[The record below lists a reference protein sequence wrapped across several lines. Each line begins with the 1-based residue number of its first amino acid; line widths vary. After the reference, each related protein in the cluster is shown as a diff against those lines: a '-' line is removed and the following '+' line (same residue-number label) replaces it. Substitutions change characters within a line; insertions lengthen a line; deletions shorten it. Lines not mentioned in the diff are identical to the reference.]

1 MTGKKL
7 QRVLA
12 CLLAVL
18 LLSQVGAF
26 SPAVL
31 AADSSGYTLH
41 DGTAVIPAGTSA
53 GDVNRILA
61 AALVVGF
68 DQMSSEEQNRILA
81 GEWQYECEGKS
92 AISTKN
98 TAWGPITGFESSKK
112 VGFVTTKHSHPALS
126 ANEDGSYPIRLKLA
140 DGTLTNEVKVY
151 KAQKP
156 VSSIALKDGVTITLP
171 YNADVSINF
180 DALRER
186 IFDQVVESTT
196 PDMTVNDVTIEYY
209 ATATTGAV
217 GELGHDWVSLE
228 GGKVSIYDYPAIS
241 EGNQQIRISYAGNG
255 TYGAVSAEV
264 AVTFADRAD
273 SHIVLKSGQ
282 KVALQ
287 YNDDVT
293 VNYDALR
300 ADILQ
305 QVVDEGTTPA
315 LTTENTE
322 IKYYAASST
331 GLFHDWVSLEGEGVY
346 PAISAGDQKI
356 QISFKGDDA
365 YKASSD
371 EVTVTFT
378 ERPSVTATQKE
389 NPTFRLR
396 YTDKNGTV
404 EPDYENIQ
412 QQVWD
417 AVIEST
423 DPSLTASDVTI
434 EYYATPTI
442 TIGGVGK
449 NWAPL
454 EGITTEIA
462 GQKVGYPA
470 IPEGTQKVRISWAGN
485 KNYAPWTVEA
495 DVNITGRPEVEV
507 ATKENPTFQLAF
519 TADGEAIYDNIR
531 QQVWD
536 AVVVS
541 TKPAL
546 TVDDVTIEYYATATT
561 GATDKLGHAWV
572 ALTGGKV
579 NGLTYPAIGE
589 GTQEVRITWGGS
601 KDYAAWQWQGNVAVT
616 GRADAPFRLKEGVT
630 EGMTVAI
637 VYNRDQSINYEE
649 TAQALRDALLES
661 TDSNI
666 SIDDVTVQYNAGI
679 DVIKNYQPLNYSPT
693 GSDIID
699 QFVKFGL
706 GSQTIHFVWNGN
718 AAYKPLKLDDVTV
731 KMSDNRIK
739 SRIVLKD
746 GVSITYHMDPAVMEQ
761 EIFENLIDW
770 DASTLPEKST
780 LSVADFTFEYYGE
793 NVLGEED
800 GGISGGVPDWAPVAG
815 GTVNFLNYP
824 QMGAGENQKVR
835 VSYSGNGEYRPCKNV
850 EGTLTVNKAKVSV
863 KVHSTSIYAD
873 EAKDK
878 LGEGFVTTD
887 PADKFDI
894 YTIYGGMT
902 SDVTTS
908 VFVQLPER
916 MTNGTII
923 MLIDKT
929 LKDLDKKTLTEM
941 MQQGTTVGELR
952 KLLSEIVGKGDKLP
966 QPMKDLLKK
975 VGIDIDTLVKLN
987 EALNKLPGLL
997 DNVRVAFGTPDQAG
1011 IYTVCA
1017 VTNNKNYETGFGMGT
1032 LVVKKHYSGVKLQ
1045 WNQTIPNGKLT
1056 TEEAKNFDF
1065 GVTLM
1070 YDGNPAKKQ
1079 TNVHYLYSGFT
1090 SKWKPYSSTT
1100 TPPTEPGRYVVT
1112 VVTLGGNYQAAPITR
1127 AFQIT
1132 K

>member
-26 SPAVL
+26 SPAVF

-41 DGTAVIPAGTSA
+41 DGTAVIPAGTSNE
-53 GDVNRILA
+53 DVNRILA
-61 AALVVGF
+61 AALIEGF
-68 DQMSSEEQNRILA
+68 GQMTA
-81 GEWQYECEGKS
+81 GEQK
-92 AISTKN
+92 AILDKGFEYYCTGTYGN
-98 TAWGPITGFESSKK
+98 TGLNTHDAWGSIGGFTSTHKP
-112 VGFVTTKHSHPALS
+112 VLVTYTYTHPALADNKDGDYKVRLAGTTQEVTLTKAEKLS
-126 ANEDGSYPIRLKLA
+126 SSITLKQGASVRLPYNEDG
-140 DGTLTNEVKVY
+140 TL
-151 KAQKP
+151 
-156 VSSIALKDGVTITLP
+156 
-171 YNADVSINF
+171 NA
-180 DALRER
+180 DALRAA
-186 IFDQVVESTT
+186 ILQQVVDEGTT
-196 PDMTVNDVTIEYY
+196 PSLTAENTEIKYYATATTGAAVGFGKNWAPLEGGKVDGLNYPAISAGDQQIRISYAGNNTYGAASAEVTVTFADRADSHIVLKPDQQVALPYTDATTVDFNVLRAAILQQIVDEGTTPSLTAENTEIKYYATATTGAAVGLGKNWAPLEGGKVDGLNYPAISAGDQQIQISFKGDDTYKASSETTTVTFTERPGIEAVTKENPTFKLDFTADGAAIYDNIRQKVWDAVVVSTNPVLTVDNVTIEYY

-217 GELGHDWVSLE
+217 
-228 GGKVSIYDYPAIS
+228 
-241 EGNQQIRISYAGNG
+241 
-255 TYGAVSAEV
+255 
-264 AVTFADRAD
+264 
-273 SHIVLKSGQ
+273 
-282 KVALQ
+282 
-287 YNDDVT
+287 
-293 VNYDALR
+293 
-300 ADILQ
+300 
-305 QVVDEGTTPA
+305 
-315 LTTENTE
+315 
-322 IKYYAASST
+322 
-331 GLFHDWVSLEGEGVY
+331 
-346 PAISAGDQKI
+346 
-356 QISFKGDDA
+356 
-365 YKASSD
+365 
-371 EVTVTFT
+371 
-378 ERPSVTATQKE
+378 
-389 NPTFRLR
+389 
-396 YTDKNGTV
+396 
-404 EPDYENIQ
+404 
-412 QQVWD
+412 
-417 AVIEST
+417 
-423 DPSLTASDVTI
+423 
-434 EYYATPTI
+434 
-442 TIGGVGK
+442 
-449 NWAPL
+449 
-454 EGITTEIA
+454 
-462 GQKVGYPA
+462 
-470 IPEGTQKVRISWAGN
+470 
-485 KNYAPWTVEA
+485 
-495 DVNITGRPEVEV
+495 
-507 ATKENPTFQLAF
+507 
-519 TADGEAIYDNIR
+519 
-531 QQVWD
+531 
-536 AVVVS
+536 
-541 TKPAL
+541 
-546 TVDDVTIEYYATATT
+546 
-561 GATDKLGHAWV
+561 DKLGHAWV

-630 EGMTVAI
+630 EGMTVAM
-637 VYNRDQSINYEE
+637 VYNRDQSINYEA

-661 TDSNI
+661 TAPNI

-679 DVIKNYQPLNYSPT
+679 KNYQPLNYSPT
-693 GSDIID
+693 GSDFID

-718 AAYKPLKLDDVTV
+718 ADYKPLKLDDVKV
-731 KMSDNRIK
+731 NMEDH
-739 SRIVLKD
+739 RIVSEVVLKS
-746 GVSITYHMDPAVMEQ
+746 GASITYNMDANAMLQ
-761 EIFENLIDW
+761 AIFENLIDW

-800 GGISGGVPDWAPVAG
+800 GGISGGAHDWAPVAG
-815 GTVNFLNYP
+815 GTVKLLTYP
-824 QMGAGENQKVR
+824 QLGAGENQKVR

-863 KVHSTSIYAD
+863 KVHSTSIYAE

-878 LGEGFVTTD
+878 LGEGFITTD

-902 SDVTTS
+902 SDVTGS

-916 MTNGTII
+916 MTKGTII
-923 MLIDKT
+923 KLIDQT
-929 LKDLDKKTLTEM
+929 LKGLDQKTLTEM

-952 KLLSEIVGKGDKLP
+952 KLLSDIVGKGDKLP
-966 QPMKDLLKK
+966 QPVKDLLKT

-987 EALNKLPGLL
+987 EALNKFPGLL

-1011 IYTVCA
+1011 IYTVYA
-1017 VTNNKNYETGFGMGT
+1017 ITNNKNYETGFGMGA

-1056 TEEAKNFDF
+1056 AEEAKNFDF

-1070 YDGNPAKKQ
+1070 YDGNPAEKQ

>member
-26 SPAVL
+26 SPAVF

-61 AALVVGF
+61 ATLVVGF

-112 VGFVTTKHSHPALS
+112 VGFVTTKYSHPALS
-126 ANEDGSYPIRLKLA
+126 ANEDASYPIRLKLA

-156 VSSIALKDGVTITLP
+156 VSSITLKEGVTVTLP

-196 PDMTVNDVTIEYY
+196 PDLKVNDVTIEYY
-209 ATATTGAV
+209 ATATTGAAV
-217 GELGHDWVSLE
+217 GFGKNWAPLE
-228 GGKVSIYDYPAIS
+228 GGKVDRLNYPAIS
-241 EGNQQIRISYAGNG
+241 EGDQQIRISYAGNN
-255 TYGAVSAEV
+255 TYGAASAEV
-264 AVTFADRAD
+264 TVTFADREA
-273 SHIVLKSGQ
+273 SNIVLKPDQ
-282 KVALQ
+282 QVALP
-287 YNDDVT
+287 YTDATT
-293 VNYDALR
+293 VDFNVLR
-300 ADILQ
+300 AAILQ
-305 QVVDEGTTPA
+305 QIVDEGTTPS
-315 LTTENTE
+315 LTAENTE
-322 IKYYAASST
+322 IEYYAKFATDS
-331 GLFHDWVSLEGEGVY
+331 DRRWVPLEGKTIDIAGKEFGY
-346 PAISAGDQKI
+346 PAISAGDQQI

-365 YKASSD
+365 YKASSATT
-371 EVTVTFT
+371 TVTFT
-378 ERPSVTATQKE
+378 ERP
-389 NPTFRLR
+389 
-396 YTDKNGTV
+396 G
-404 EPDYENIQ
+404 
-412 QQVWD
+412 
-417 AVIEST
+417 IE
-423 DPSLTASDVTI
+423 A
-434 EYYATPTI
+434 
-442 TIGGVGK
+442 
-449 NWAPL
+449 
-454 EGITTEIA
+454 
-462 GQKVGYPA
+462 
-470 IPEGTQKVRISWAGN
+470 
-485 KNYAPWTVEA
+485 
-495 DVNITGRPEVEV
+495 
-507 ATKENPTFQLAF
+507 ATKENPTFKLDF

-541 TKPAL
+541 TNPTL

-561 GATDKLGHAWV
+561 GAVDKLGHAWV

-616 GRADAPFRLKEGVT
+616 GRADAPFRFKEGVT
-630 EGMTVAI
+630 EGMTVAM
-637 VYNRDQSINYEE
+637 VYNRDQSINYEA
-649 TAQALRDALLES
+649 TAQALREALLES
-661 TDSNI
+661 TAPNI

-679 DVIKNYQPLNYSPT
+679 KNYQPLNYSPT
-693 GSDIID
+693 GSDFID

-718 AAYKPLKLDDVTV
+718 ADYKPLKLDDVKV
-731 KMSDNRIK
+731 NMEDHRIA
-739 SRIVLKD
+739 SAVVLKS
-746 GVSITYHMDPAVMEQ
+746 GASITYNMDANVMLQ
-761 EIFENLIDW
+761 AIFENLIDW

-780 LSVADFTFEYYGE
+780 LSAADFTFEYYGE

-800 GGISGGVPDWAPVAG
+800 GGISGGVPNWAPVAG
-815 GTVNFLNYP
+815 GTVNLLTYP

-863 KVHSTSIYAD
+863 KVHSTSIYAE

-902 SDVTTS
+902 SDVTGS

-916 MTNGTII
+916 MTKGTII
-923 MLIDKT
+923 DLIDKT
-929 LKDLDKKTLTEM
+929 LKGLHQKTLTEM

-952 KLLSEIVGKGDKLP
+952 KLLSDIVGKGDKLP
-966 QPMKDLLKK
+966 QPVKDLLKK

-987 EALNKLPGLL
+987 EALNKFPGLL

-1011 IYTVCA
+1011 IYTVYA
-1017 VTNNKNYETGFGMGT
+1017 ITNNKNYETGFGMGA

-1056 TEEAKNFDF
+1056 AEEAKSFDF

-1070 YDGNPAKKQ
+1070 YDGNPAEKQ